1 MVWHGNSSLDRCAHF
16 TFWPCLDCQTLTVQ
30 HAGRQ
35 SPLQV
40 GDRILSVNGQ
50 PVVGP
55 LTFYQLNALFPPGDA
70 RDVAVDRA
78 GQTVHLQVTLPPT
91 HTPILARIYLGIALF
106 ILAVLALTLVHRP
119 FEPAVL
125 PFVASQGA
133 IAVLVATPTTCT
145 MSANLFFAPI
155 FCLVAPLC
163 FNLMVVVA
171 DDETLR
177 QRLRVPRWALLG
189 WGVVVSLYLIVE
201 RLAIEVQLPAYARI
215 AHILDAVDMAIRSLN
230 GWIVIGTLVAFFVLP
245 LRWVRTLRARRKL
258 QWLLWGMAAGA
269 CPYALGY
276 YLPYLLGLIDGPAA
290 HALMISLT
298 VPFLVLMPLAT
309 AVAIVRYRLLDVEV
323 VIDRS
328 ITGVATLLLLV
339 PGLTLLVVRLG
350 RWLFAEGRTPGL
362 FYLTIPVA
370 AAFAYLPVE
379 GWVRRTI
386 ASWRRRFELDFG
398 GAVEELLATL
408 REAATRDEAI
418 EKASLLLRR
427 LATPES
433 LLLVTADTGGTARH
447 EWSTNVPAD
456 LVRRIEAS
464 PLAEVA
470 AMLASGPTTPTT
482 EPGGAARFRHV
493 LPLRG
498 PTEAIGLLALGDK
511 VGEEDYAPRE
521 LQLAGIVA
529 DQLSLALRAFPAVEA
544 AGLTVTRGGDE
555 ESAHHANRLLDLER
569 EKEAL
574 QTLAFTDP
582 LTGLCNRR
590 QLGSAFE
597 SEAARAL
604 RTGEPLAVL
613 MLDLDHFKRVND
625 TFGHTF
631 GDRALRLV
639 ADTIRR
645 HTRAGDTAARFGGEE
660 FAILLPRADW
670 DGAHQVAE
678 KIRRAVQQD
687 GAVLDDNRVGLTVSI
702 GVASFAGRSGDA
714 ANEVLEEADRA
725 LYYAKGH
732 GRNQSV
738 LYADLPSRYRRPTA
752 AASST

>member
-1 MVWHGNSSLDRCAHF
+1 MVWHGNSSLDRCGLF
-16 TFWPCLDCQTLTVQ
+16 SFWPCLDCQTLTVQ
-30 HAGRQ
+30 HAGRA

-55 LTFYQLNALFPPGDA
+55 LTFFQLNALFPPGDPV
-70 RDVAVDRA
+70 DVAVERA
-78 GQTVHLQVTLPPT
+78 GQTAHFEVTLPHT
-91 HTPILARIYLGIALF
+91 HTPIIARIYLGIALF

-133 IAVLVATPTTCT
+133 IAVLVATPASCTLTT
-145 MSANLFFAPI
+145 NLFFAPI

-177 QRLRVPRWALLG
+177 HRLRVPRWALLG
-189 WGVVVSLYLIVE
+189 WGTVVSLYLIIE
-201 RLAIEVQLPAYARI
+201 RLAIESHLPAYVRI
-215 AHILDAVDMAIRSLN
+215 AHILDAVDMAIRTLN
-230 GWIVIGTLVAFFVLP
+230 GLVVIGTLVAFFAFP

-276 YLPYLLGLIDGPAA
+276 YLPYLLGLVKGVTA
-290 HALMISLT
+290 HSLLVSLT

-309 AVAIVRYRLLDVEV
+309 AVAIVRYRLLDIEV

-328 ITGVATLLLLV
+328 IAGLATLLLLV

-370 AAFAYLPVE
+370 AAFVYLPVE
-379 GWVRRTI
+379 GWVKSTI

-398 GAVEELLATL
+398 GAVEQLLAAL
-408 REAATRDEAI
+408 GDAATRDEAI

-427 LATPES
+427 LATPEA
-433 LLLVTADTGGTARH
+433 LLLVTADAGGNTRH
-447 EWSTNVPAD
+447 EWSTNVSAD
-456 LVRRIEAS
+456 LVRRIEGT

-470 AMLASGPTTPTT
+470 ATLSSGQATPATAADGT
-482 EPGGAARFRHV
+482 ARFRHV

-498 PTEAIGLLALGDK
+498 PSEAIGLLALGDK
-511 VGEEDYAPRE
+511 IGEEDYSPRE
-521 LQLAGIVA
+521 LQLASIVA
-529 DQLSLALRAFPAVEA
+529 DQLSLALRAFPAVEV
-544 AGLTVTRGGDE
+544 AGLTATRGEHE
-555 ESAHHANRLLDLER
+555 EFARHASRLLDLER
-569 EKEAL
+569 EKAAL

-604 RTGEPLAVL
+604 RTGEPLAML

-625 TFGHTF
+625 TFGHAF
-631 GDRALRLV
+631 GDRALGFV

-678 KIRRAVQQD
+678 TIRHAVQQD
-687 GAVLDDNRVGLTVSI
+687 GAVLDDTRVGLTVSI
-702 GVASFAGRSGDA
+702 GVASFAGRSGA
-714 ANEVLEEADRA
+714 AAAEVLEEADRA

-738 LYADLPSRYRRPTA
+738 LYADLPSRYRRPMA
-752 AASST
+752 ATSE